1 MLDRRRGAAVDAK
14 GCPGHEVAQRT
25 GAEADRGSP
34 GERLVITAGLKL
46 IVVPID
52 STWTRRSLASGSR
65 ARLPTPPRSDPA
77 TPSQSVPVPRVG
89 APDRRWYQR
98 LFLLGT
104 GQQRVQ
110 PVVQVGR
117 GRPL

>member
-65 ARLPTPPRSDPA
+65 ARLPTPAEPERVAPASASRSG
-77 TPSQSVPVPRVG
+77 PVPRVG
-89 APDRRWYQR
+89 APERRW
-98 LFLLGT
+98 
-104 GQQRVQ
+104 
-110 PVVQVGR
+110 
-117 GRPL
+117 